1 VRIFHKKDG
10 SIVQLI
16 DKDKMIEWPVEL
28 PLIFIEYIR
37 NNKLESYNDKK
48 VEKEISEYLD
58 EILEEVA
65 IPRLIEV
72 LEGEDNEEIID
83 ALKRIEKIANE
94 NLDMTRPIKPYLED
108 LMNNKNNEIKDLAD
122 NILGLFRKEERRK
135 ELNKKRKVMK
145 EKEDLFLESKISA
158 EDYAEAR
165 KEYLTFRDK
174 R

>member
-1 VRIFHKKDG
+1 
-10 SIVQLI
+10 
-16 DKDKMIEWPVEL
+16 VEL

-65 IPRLIEV
+65 VPRLIEV

-108 LMNNKNNEIKDLAD
+108 LMNKKNNEIKNLAD

-145 EKEDLFLESKISA
+145 EKEDLFLEGKISA
-158 EDYAEAR
+158 EEYAEAR
-165 KEYLTFRDK
+165 KEYLTFRDN

>member
-16 DKDKMIEWPVEL
+16 DKNKMIEWPVEL

-65 IPRLIEV
+65 VPRLIEV

-108 LMNNKNNEIKDLAD
+108 LMNKKNNEIKNLAD

-145 EKEDLFLESKISA
+145 EKEDLFLEGKISA
-158 EDYAEAR
+158 EEYAEAR
-165 KEYLTFRDK
+165 KEYLTFRDN